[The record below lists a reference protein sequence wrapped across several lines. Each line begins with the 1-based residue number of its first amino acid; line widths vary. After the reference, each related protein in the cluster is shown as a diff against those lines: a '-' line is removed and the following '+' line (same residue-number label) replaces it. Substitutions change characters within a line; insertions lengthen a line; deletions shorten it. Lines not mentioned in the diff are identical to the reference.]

1 MHSITDRHCAWDR
14 CRRAGPAILSLL
26 SGLLRLGRPD
36 SVSSLLDDG
45 CGAGALLRELATWP
59 FLELNLTGIDPSV
72 SMLRRA
78 TAALSGM
85 PVALAQA
92 DMAHLPFPPAS
103 FDAVVCVHSL
113 HRCHALEPSPALRL
127 SARRAAVA
135 EAARVL
141 RKGGILVVIQS
152 DIRQEEADP
161 LWNRYF
167 PAALKYKRAIRPRSR
182 DIQRW
187 MGEAGVPLQGLKPF
201 HDHLARP
208 LFRPELALDDAFLT
222 LFSEFAFL
230 GEEAIAE
237 GRDLLRRDLESG
249 RLAAVLEESLRRYER
264 LGGNLTAHWGRRR

>member
-1 MHSITDRHCAWDR
+1 MHSTADHHCAWDR
-14 CRRAGPAILSLL
+14 CRRAGPAVLSLL

-36 SVSSLLDDG
+36 SVASVLDDG
-45 CGAGALLRELATWP
+45 CGGGALLRELASWP
-59 FLELNLTGIDPSV
+59 FLELDLAGVDSSP

-78 TAALSGM
+78 KASLADL
-85 PVALAQA
+85 PVALARA
-92 DMAHLPFPPAS
+92 DMAHLPFPSAS

-141 RKGGILVVIQS
+141 RKGGTLVIVQS

-161 LWNRYF
+161 LWSRYF
-167 PAALKYKRAIRPRSR
+167 PAALKYKRAIRPRFR

-187 MGEAGVPLQGLKPF
+187 MAEAGAPLEGVKPF
-201 HDHLARP
+201 HDRLARP

-230 GEEAIAE
+230 GEEALAE

-249 RLAAVLEESLRRYER
+249 RLTAVLGDALRRYER
-264 LGGNLTAHWGRRR
+264 LGGNITAHWGRRR